1 MYNEIFNNTG
11 KVQISREK
19 NKFKSEIKWS
29 AKKIEKHRY
38 GYEKEKQIKRQKY
51 MERIKLSYW

>member
-1 MYNEIFNNTG
+1 ME
-11 KVQISREK
+11 R
-19 NKFKSEIKWS
+19 
-29 AKKIEKHRY
+29 KKIEKHRY

>member
-11 KVQISREK
+11 KVQISRKK

-29 AKKIEKHRY
+29 AKK
-38 GYEKEKQIKRQKY
+38 QKNTD
-51 MERIKLSYW
+51 MDMKKKNKSKGKNIWSA